1 MIKLSPYAVL
11 CVLAGCASP
20 ALPPWDSKTVAPA
33 PEPLVM
39 PSQAN
44 VFEPIIP
51 RLSIRNAT
59 DKGGELSY
67 QVEKMARQDACRAAE
82 PSTLMNSRPGVQF
95 YRVRCEDGR
104 QILFKCEMRQCF
116 IEN

>member
-1 MIKLSPYAVL
+1 MIKLSPYLVL
-11 CVLAGCASP
+11 CLLAGCASSP
-20 ALPPWDSKTVAPA
+20 LPPWNSQAVAPA
-33 PEPLVM
+33 AIDS

-44 VFEPIIP
+44 VFEPTVP
-51 RLSIRNAT
+51 RQAVRNAS
-59 DKGGELSY
+59 DKGGELSF

>member
-1 MIKLSPYAVL
+1 
-11 CVLAGCASP
+11 
-20 ALPPWDSKTVAPA
+20 
-33 PEPLVM
+33 
-39 PSQAN
+39 
-44 VFEPIIP
+44 
-51 RLSIRNAT
+51 
-59 DKGGELSY
+59 
-67 QVEKMARQDACRAAE
+67 MARQDACRAAE